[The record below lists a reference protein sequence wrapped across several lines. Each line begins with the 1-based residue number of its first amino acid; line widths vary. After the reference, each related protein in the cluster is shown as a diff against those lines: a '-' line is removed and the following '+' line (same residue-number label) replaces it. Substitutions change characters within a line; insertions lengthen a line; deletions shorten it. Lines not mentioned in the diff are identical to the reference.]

1 MNNNS
6 SQLCGNPADHLINKE
21 IYMTYET
28 NDLYLSGYLIASG
41 FQLQSHTNVSG
52 QTIFRF
58 NQTDEL
64 KKLVE
69 KYYNLDG
76 VVNVQRLASALKSL
90 KNIIYQK
97 EHKYNN
103 GTSFNKQ

>member
-1 MNNNS
+1 
-6 SQLCGNPADHLINKE
+6 
-21 IYMTYET
+21 MTYET
-28 NDLYLSGYLIASG
+28 NDLYLSGYLVANG
-41 FQLQSHTNVSG
+41 FQLQSHANVSG

-76 VVNVQRLASALKSL
+76 SVNPQRLASALKSL

-97 EHKYNN
+97 ENKYNYHATTRMSN
-103 GTSFNKQ
+103 